1 MRAYHELFAMKRK
14 FSGGVKGERYTNRN
28 CSFSRLKNTLSGNPV
43 ISFDDILLKI
53 EEKTVFIVFFI
64 RGIINGGIC
73 TPLVLFLVLFLRQTQ
88 YPRGHECSKR

>member
-28 CSFSRLKNTLSGNPV
+28 CSFSRLKNILSGNPV

-73 TPLVLFLVLFLRQTQ
+73 TPLVLFLVFISETDSI
-88 YPRGHECSKR
+88 PKRSRMW